1 MKAIFS
7 ACIPEANY
15 GPNLDIYNGEI
26 SGIEFDG
33 KGAID
38 GLKAAFGPQL
48 WWGANPA
55 FLFKYSRTV
64 GKFDLTGIYHQ
75 DIDEAPNAVTSFF
88 IPLPKTRRVSLHVKR
103 EVGKF
108 GFEVGGLWAGDPLN
122 GRKFQFTE
130 ENPNYNPDSPED
142 AAKYVIYTDEINSG
156 DNWGAKAKVTY
167 TGGSFNWYA
176 QGGAQGLVA
185 NGGTD
190 VTRTFYWLETKGFG
204 SRKPNLLPH
213 WCCG

>member
-1 MKAIFS
+1 M
-7 ACIPEANY
+7 
-15 GPNLDIYNGEI
+15 
-26 SGIEFDG
+26 
-33 KGAID
+33 
-38 GLKAAFGPQL
+38 
-48 WWGANPA
+48 
-55 FLFKYSRTV
+55 
-64 GKFDLTGIYHQ
+64 
-75 DIDEAPNAVTSFF
+75 
-88 IPLPKTRRVSLHVKR
+88 KR

-142 AAKYVIYTDEINSG
+142 AAKYVIYTDEVNSS

-190 VTRTFYWLETKGFG
+190 VTRTFTGWRLKDSGAGNQTYFLTGVAVSLDNWQIAPNFLW
-204 SRKPNLLPH
+204 RKPIVGPIPNDVQAPVFFEQ
-213 WCCG
+213 